1 MKKFTEQIN
10 ERLKL
15 NNQSKIQKS
24 PNNNVIEFCKFLS
37 KIFKEDTE
45 LVDLGEVEAMLG
57 EDPLGID
64 SYIAYNDQWKYK
76 EFNDFTL
83 REKMLLCEFCQQ
95 FIIKKD
101 FDKSLKTAINFF
113 NSDSYYEDW
122 KQHFNYDED

>member
-1 MKKFTEQIN
+1 MKKINEFVN
-10 ERLKL
+10 ERLTL
-15 NNQSKIQKS
+15 NNQTKIQKS

-37 KIFKEDTE
+37 ELFKEDSE
-45 LVDLGEVEAMLG
+45 MIDLGEVEAMLG

-64 SYIAYNDQWKYK
+64 IYIKYNDPWKEK

-101 FDKSLKTAINFF
+101 YDKSLKTAINFF

-122 KQHFNYDED
+122 KQNFNYDED

>member
-1 MKKFTEQIN
+1 MKNFNEFVN
-10 ERLKL
+10 ERLAL
-15 NNQSKIQKS
+15 NNQTKIQKS

-37 KIFKEDTE
+37 KLFKEDTE
-45 LVDLGEVEAMLG
+45 MVDLGEVEAMLG

-64 SYIAYNDQWKYK
+64 IYIKYIDPFKFK
-76 EFNDFTL
+76 EFDNFAL

-113 NSDSYYEDW
+113 NSYSYYEDW
-122 KQHFNYDED
+122 KQNFNYDED